1 MTEHRF
7 GSDDWTERKLASLG
21 AYLVEWR
28 KIFSANPKAQY
39 FKTLY
44 IDAFAGTGS
53 RKNPKPNSINS
64 QVPLFD
70 GEDFTVELPDE
81 YRRGSARIALELA
94 SPFDQYIFVEKN
106 PVHASELKRMIA
118 DDFPNLVDRCFVWE
132 ADGCDVMREQ
142 CGGHRDW
149 KKWRAVAFL
158 DPYGMNVEAE
168 LMRLIGRTEAIDL
181 WLLFPLGMGVN
192 RLLTS
197 KGLPNKSFA
206 DKLTRVF
213 GNTDWENFYRPPATA
228 DLFPETPAALEKQ
241 TDLDAIG
248 EHYRKRLQG
257 WFAQVAPHS
266 KVLTNSKGSPM
277 YWLFFAAANPTGAPT
292 AVRIADYL
300 MVD

>member
-1 MTEHRF
+1 
-7 GSDDWTERKLASLG
+7 
-21 AYLVEWR
+21 
-28 KIFSANPKAQY
+28 
-39 FKTLY
+39 
-44 IDAFAGTGS
+44 
-53 RKNPKPNSINS
+53 
-64 QVPLFD
+64 
-70 GEDFTVELPDE
+70 
-81 YRRGSARIALELA
+81 
-94 SPFDQYIFVEKN
+94 
-106 PVHASELKRMIA
+106 
-118 DDFPNLVDRCFVWE
+118 
-132 ADGCDVMREQ
+132 
-142 CGGHRDW
+142 
-149 KKWRAVAFL
+149 
-158 DPYGMNVEAE
+158 
-168 LMRLIGRTEAIDL
+168 MRLIGRTEAIDL